1 MTIEE
6 IRNLTTRTNIRDWRK
21 MSVFVI
27 EVGVRGR
34 TLRAD
39 IRAIAEDELTA
50 RQIIERLADNLP
62 ASSRLYAEPYDATTG
77 VRTLANAAEHAL
89 LLYKLEMA
97 QSAK

>member
-1 MTIEE
+1 MTKDE
-6 IRNLTTRTNIRDWRK
+6 ISKLTTRTNVRDWRK
-21 MSVFVI
+21 MSIFII
-27 EVGVRGR
+27 EAGVRGK

-50 RQIIERLADNLP
+50 RQIIERLEDNLP
-62 ASSRLYAEPYDATTG
+62 ATSRLYAERYDPTTG

-97 QSAK
+97 HGAK